1 MTKPPVHL
9 SKHLPP
15 YHGHLIND
23 EVTNACH
30 ELLDG
35 LQSVSFE
42 LFEVS
47 FDWKSQQG
55 VEGVAIN
62 IECSHSSW
70 SSDAQLASKQ
80 KLETSNQV

>member
-1 MTKPPVHL
+1 MKPPVHL
-9 SKHLPP
+9 PKHLPP

-35 LQSVSFE
+35 LQSVAFE
-42 LFEVS
+42 LFEVF

-55 VEGVAIN
+55 VEGVASN

-70 SSDAQLASKQ
+70 SCDAQLASK
-80 KLETSNQV
+80 

>member
-35 LQSVSFE
+35 LQSVAFE

-70 SSDAQLASKQ
+70 SSDAQLTSKQ